1 MATSS
6 APPAAGDSQPSP
18 TPGQAVQQT
27 GTTSHN
33 DEKARETILTPV
45 SVPSEAPEPQL
56 AHQRPQQ
63 SVDEDDDDDESDFDE
78 LDEVLDDFKPSVTQ
92 QPSTASPAPQPPTT
106 SNTNPDPD
114 EFAFMSQLEKDMARM
129 MGQAAQQTGV
139 DDPEGFESAINDGA
153 DAFTKQLENSGIAP
167 GDFIKQLLAGVMA
180 EEGGEQGEGLGLER
194 TDGTTSNDTAAAA
207 AAEATTAAGQG
218 SEAESNPESFNDAIQ
233 RTINRMKE
241 SGDKA
246 TAAASEDNTDD
257 LIAQLLKAM
266 ETGTDGAGGDDGD
279 LTKIF
284 MGMME
289 QLSNKDMLYEPM
301 KELDTKFGP
310 WLKENK
316 GKGSVF
322 SEADMERYEK
332 QAELV
337 GLIVR
342 KFEEKGYTDE
352 DPKCREYVW
361 EKMQAMQAAG
371 NPPDELVANPWMDD
385 LKGGGGGAGGAGMPE
400 CPQQ

>member
-1 MATSS
+1 MSSSS
-6 APPAAGDSQPSP
+6 ATPTAGDSQSP
-18 TPGQAVQQT
+18 EQTSQQT
-27 GTTSHN
+27 STT
-33 DEKARETILTPV
+33 
-45 SVPSEAPEPQL
+45 
-56 AHQRPQQ
+56 QQ
-63 SVDEDDDDDESDFDE
+63 SQKQESNQEFAPTDAPAAQPAQQQPKQSADDSDDESDFDE
-78 LDEVLDDFKPSVTQ
+78 LDEVLDDFKPKPQ
-92 QPSTASPAPQPPTT
+92 AEASTPQPPTT
-106 SNTNPDPD
+106 ASDAPSLD
-114 EFAFMSQLEKDMARM
+114 ESAFLSQLEKDMANM
-129 MGQAAQQTGV
+129 MGQAAQQSGASDSQDFQNTI
-139 DDPEGFESAINDGA
+139 DQGA
-153 DAFTKQLENSGIAP
+153 DAFSKQLEDSGIEP
-167 GDFIKQLLAGVMA
+167 GDFIKQLLADVMA
-180 EEGGEQGEGLGLER
+180 EEGGEKDQGSSSSSAG
-194 TDGTTSNDTAAAA
+194 AAAA
-207 AAEATTAAGQG
+207 AAAAATGTGSGEEA
-218 SEAESNPESFNDAIQ
+218 PESFNDAIQ

-266 ETGTDGAGGDDGD
+266 EAGGEGSGGDDGD

-310 WLKENK
+310 WIQENR
-316 GKGSVF
+316 GKDKVSQ
-322 SEADMERYEK
+322 ADMERYEK

-337 GLIVR
+337 SAIVK
-342 KFEEKGYTDE
+342 KFEEPGYTDE
-352 DPKCREYVW
+352 DAKCREYVW

-385 LKGGGGGAGGAGMPE
+385 LKGGGVPE